1 MNTQRIR
8 PFAIASAIAA
18 ALAMI
23 VASPA
28 VATPG
33 VLLAVPAPTPET
45 AVVTVAT
52 GGDRIAADGSVSALA
67 GVTLGLFDDGAAANP
82 VLECTSDGDGDC
94 SFVVDAASGLL
105 GTQPFVKQV
114 AAPAGWFMNASLRTG
129 PGSGSGS
136 IDQQYIFQTPVL
148 VAGSSYSS
156 RSDFM
161 FGSSNS
167 SLTRSNGIWQQSRE
181 NPSLPAQCGLDIA
194 LVLDLSSSVGSNL
207 PTLKGATDELVDAF
221 VGTPSRMA
229 VFGFSALSPSVDRVT
244 GEVYENQPELR
255 SVSTQ
260 GGADTVKALYAD
272 WSLGNGTNWDQAL
285 TRVATADASY
295 DAAIVLTDG
304 NPTRWGTD
312 VLHGD
317 GSNTHFTDVE
327 EAVFSSNLLKSEGTR
342 VVSFGIGNGVSG
354 LTALN
359 LAAIAGPTAYDGSD
373 VIEAD
378 YFQIPEFSGAGE
390 TLRQFAL
397 SSCSGSVSLVKQL
410 VPEQNTGEDIAGA
423 FPAGAGWQFDG
434 AGANGA
440 TLEPA
445 SATTSDDGT
454 GAVSFEVGVPV
465 GSSSADVAF
474 TEMQQSGYTLVTQG
488 GANAVCVDLA
498 TGASVPV
505 VNDGATGFGLAVALE
520 AAVSCTVYNR
530 PPLQVEVT
538 VEKKWV
544 VDGTVYA
551 DGAQPPGLSAT
562 LTLSG
567 PNGAEPTGQPF
578 GEPREGYALGDP
590 VGFDEITTIA
600 DASCTL
606 DSSRVT
612 AVDGETVDA
621 ALPFSGELTTASSIY
636 EVTNTVS
643 CAAPP
648 TGGSSTTLLPATG
661 TAAAAPFAAASGL
674 LLFGAFA
681 TAFAA
686 IRRRRAG

>member
-8 PFAIASAIAA
+8 PVAISSAIAVML
-18 ALAMI
+18 ALL
-23 VASPA
+23 VTSPA
-28 VATPG
+28 MATP
-33 VLLAVPAPTPET
+33 VVAAVPAPTPET

-52 GGDRIAADGSVSALA
+52 GGDRIAADGSVGPLA
-67 GVTLGLFDDGAAANP
+67 GVALGLFDDAAAATP

-94 SFVVDAASGLL
+94 SFIVDAASGLL

-114 AAPAGWFMNASLRTG
+114 AAPAGWFMNTSLRTG

-136 IDQQYIFQTPVL
+136 IDQPYAFQTPTL
-148 VAGSSYSS
+148 VAGSTYSS

-161 FGSSNS
+161 FGTSNS
-167 SLTRSNGIWQQSRE
+167 SLTRSNGVWQQSRE
-181 NPSLPAQCGLDIA
+181 NPPLPRQCGLDVA
-194 LVLDLSSSVGSNL
+194 LVLDLSSSVGGNL
-207 PTLKGATDELVDAF
+207 PTLKSATDELVDAF

-244 GEVYENQPELR
+244 GEVYENRPELR

-260 GGADTVKALYAD
+260 VGADTFKSLYAD
-272 WSLGNGTNWDQAL
+272 WDLGNGTNWDQAL

-304 NPTRWGTD
+304 NPTRWGTE

-327 EAVFSSNLLKSEGTR
+327 EAIFSSNLLKSEGTR

-359 LAAIAGPTAYDGSD
+359 LASISGSTAFDGSN

-378 YFQIPEFSGAGE
+378 YFQIPEFSGAGD

-410 VPEQNTGEDIAGA
+410 VPEQNTGENVAGSV
-423 FPAGAGWQFDG
+423 PAGAGWQFDG

-454 GAVSFEVGVPV
+454 GAVSFEVGVPI

-520 AAVSCTVYNR
+520 AAVSCNVYNR

-578 GEPREGYALGDP
+578 GEPREGYALGDL
-590 VGFDEITTIA
+590 VGFDEITEIT

-606 DSSRVT
+606 YSSRVT
-612 AVDGETVDA
+612 AVNGESIDA
-621 ALPFSGELTTASSIY
+621 ALPFSGELTTASSTF
-636 EVTNTVS
+636 EVTNTLS

-661 TAAAAPFAAASGL
+661 ADAAAPFAAASGL

-686 IRRRRAG
+686 FRRRRAG